1 MRRRLSEMGHHVGQ
15 RIVDVLFIRE
25 RNSKREIRLINI
37 LVFIKS
43 AVWRALFS
51 KEADNLESATDD
63 DGTCKFD
70 ERPLEHCSCTKEC
83 SPLD

>member
-1 MRRRLSEMGHHVGQ
+1 MGGHVGQ

-25 RNSKREIRLINI
+25 RNTKREIRLINV

-43 AVWRALFS
+43 SVWKALFS

-63 DGTCKFD
+63 ETTCKFA
-70 ERPLEHCSCTKEC
+70 HCICTML
-83 SPLD
+83 SIIISIALFISYRLHY

>member
-1 MRRRLSEMGHHVGQ
+1 MGGHVGQ

-25 RNSKREIRLINI
+25 RNAKREIRLINV

-43 AVWRALFS
+43 SVWKALFS

-63 DGTCKFD
+63 ETTCK
-70 ERPLEHCSCTKEC
+70 LEFALLCLLCC
-83 SPLD
+83 L